1 MKIRKGNGK
10 YIEYIRRFQSDFR
23 IPEQSSAAVNAWIL
37 AGFWFQIHP
46 ESFP

>member
-1 MKIRKGNGK
+1 M
-10 YIEYIRRFQSDFR
+10 
-23 IPEQSSAAVNAWIL
+23 PEQSSAAVNAWIL